1 MTPPRNG
8 ERSGSRRSALLLA
21 APAAA
26 ALALV
31 ALAPLLATAWLSLR
45 SRVLVFGE
53 DRFVGLA
60 NYRALAA
67 DARFWNALGNTLY
80 FTAVAVVVELLLA
93 LPLALLLHRA
103 RRGRGALRA
112 AVLLPW
118 ILPTVVAAKLWA
130 LVFQPDLGLL
140 ARVLPGSAPALLASP
155 TLALHAAILVDVW
168 KTTPFVALVL
178 LAGLQA
184 IPDDLARAARV
195 DGASPLRI
203 FRSITLP
210 LLRPAIL
217 LALLFRSLD
226 AFRVFDAV
234 FVLTEGGPGHTTEP
248 LSLYAYKTLLRA
260 GSFGLGSAISLVT
273 FLCVAVLGLVQVRL
287 LGGRA
292 RASR

>member
-1 MTPPRNG
+1 MRAAG
-8 ERSGSRRSALLLA
+8 QRRPAALLA

-31 ALAPLLATAWLSLR
+31 ALLPLLATAWLSLR
-45 SRVLVFGE
+45 RRVLVFGE

-60 NYRALAA
+60 NYTALAV
-67 DARFWNALGNTLY
+67 DARFWNAFANTVY
-80 FTAVAVVVELLLA
+80 FTAVAVAVELLLA

-103 RRGRGALRA
+103 QRGRGALRA

-130 LVFQPDLGLL
+130 LIFQPDLGLL
-140 ARVLPGSAPALLASP
+140 ARLLPGGAPALLASP
-155 TLALHAAILVDVW
+155 RLALHAAILVDVW

-184 IPDDLARAARV
+184 IPEDLARAARV

-234 FVLTEGGPGHTTEP
+234 FVLTDGGPGNTTEP

-273 FLCVAVLGLVQVRL
+273 FLCVAALGLIQVRL
-287 LGGRA
+287 LGA
-292 RASR
+292 RGGALR

>member
-1 MTPPRNG
+1 MSG
-8 ERSGSRRSALLLA
+8 ASERRQGLFLA

-31 ALAPLLATAWLSLR
+31 AVGPVLATAWLSLR
-45 SRVLVFGE
+45 RKILVFGE

-60 NYRALAA
+60 NYRALLH
-67 DARFWNALGNTLY
+67 DARFSNALWNTAY
-80 FTAVAVVVELLLA
+80 FTAVAVALELLLA
-93 LPLALLLHRA
+93 LPLALALHRA
-103 RRGRGALRA
+103 GRGRSALRA
-112 AVLLPW
+112 SVLLPW
-118 ILPTVVAAKLWA
+118 MLPTVVAAKLWA
-130 LVFQPDLGLL
+130 LLLQPDFGVL
-140 ARVLPGSAPALLASP
+140 ARLAPGAPAAILASP
-155 TLALHAAILVDVW
+155 ALALHAAILVDVW

-184 IPDDLARAARV
+184 IPVDLARAARV
-195 DGASPLRI
+195 DGASSWRI

-234 FVLTEGGPGHTTEP
+234 FVLTEGVPGNTTEP
-248 LSLYAYKTLLRA
+248 VSLYAYKTLLRA

-273 FLCVAVLGLVQVRL
+273 FLCVLALGLAWLRAL
-287 LGGRA
+287 AARRGREA
-292 RASR
+292 LR

>member
-1 MTPPRNG
+1 MTAAPG
-8 ERSGSRRSALLLA
+8 ERRRALLLA

-45 SRVLVFGE
+45 RRVLVFGE

-60 NYRALAA
+60 NYRALAV
-67 DARFWNALGNTLY
+67 DARFWNALANTAY
-80 FTAVAVVVELLLA
+80 FTVVAVAVELLLA
-93 LPLALLLHRA
+93 LPLALVLHRA

-140 ARVLPGSAPALLASP
+140 ARVVPGGAPALLASP

-168 KTTPFVALVL
+168 KTTPFVALIL

-184 IPDDLARAARV
+184 IPEDLARAAHV
-195 DGASPLRI
+195 DGASSFRV

-234 FVLTEGGPGHTTEP
+234 FVLTEGGPGNTTEP

-273 FLCVAVLGLVQVRL
+273 FLCVAVLGLAQVRL

-292 RASR
+292 GALR

>member
-1 MTPPRNG
+1 V
-8 ERSGSRRSALLLA
+8 SARTEHRLGA
-21 APAAA
+21 ALVMPAGAV
-26 ALALV
+26 LALV
-31 ALAPLLATAWLSLR
+31 ALGPLLATAWLSLR
-45 SRVLVFGE
+45 HRVPVLGE
-53 DRFVGLA
+53 DRFVGLG

-67 DARFWNALGNTLY
+67 DARFWGALANTAY
-80 FTAVAVVVELLLA
+80 FTALSVALELLL
-93 LPLALLLHRA
+93 A

-112 AVLLPW
+112 AVLVPW

-130 LVFQPDLGLL
+130 LLLQPDLGLL
-140 ARVLPGSAPALLASP
+140 ARLWPGGAAAVLARP

-168 KTTPFVALVL
+168 KTTPFVALLL

-184 IPDDLARAARV
+184 IPEDLARAARV
-195 DGASPLRI
+195 DGASALRV

-226 AFRVFDAV
+226 AFRVFDVV

-260 GSFGLGSAISLVT
+260 GSFGLGAAISLVT
-273 FLCVAVLGLVQVRL
+273 FLCVVAIGLAWLSGLGER
-287 LGGRA
+287 RHA
-292 RASR
+292 EASP